1 MRCIGSHSPGRTKAF
16 VKKNVG
22 VFVFCLFK
30 KNTVLCAIMGLPE
43 EHDLIASLKRGD
55 EKAWRYLYERH
66 YVVLCKI
73 AYDFVSDSFWAES
86 IVEDAIF
93 HLWEIRKEVEIRESL
108 RSYLV
113 GAVRNRCLNHLHSAQ
128 NRCETCFSEL
138 PLETLDS
145 SVFLRK
151 SDEQP
156 LGVLLEK
163 ELEEKIAKAVNAIA
177 PDAQLVFRKSRF
189 EHKKNEEI
197 ALELG
202 ISVNTVKY
210 HLKRALATLRE
221 HLGDYLVL
229 LPLLWGFN

>member
-1 MRCIGSHSPGRTKAF
+1 MRCIGSHSSGRTKAF

-128 NRCETCFSEL
+128 NRCETCFSKSAL
-138 PLETLDS
+138 RWINFSFTSSSLFFLITSASFSASRSIDSYLD
-145 SVFLRK
+145 FKRK
-151 SDEQP
+151 RIVSHTSKP
-156 LGVLLEK
+156 
-163 ELEEKIAKAVNAIA
+163 
-177 PDAQLVFRKSRF
+177 PRK
-189 EHKKNEEI
+189 KVTI
-197 ALELG
+197 DM
-202 ISVNTVKY
+202 IIY
-210 HLKRALATLRE
+210 I
-221 HLGDYLVL
+221 
-229 LPLLWGFN
+229 PI

>member
-1 MRCIGSHSPGRTKAF
+1 
-16 VKKNVG
+16 
-22 VFVFCLFK
+22 
-30 KNTVLCAIMGLPE
+30 MGLPE

-156 LGVLLEK
+156 L
-163 ELEEKIAKAVNAIA
+163 
-177 PDAQLVFRKSRF
+177 
-189 EHKKNEEI
+189 
-197 ALELG
+197 LG

-210 HLKRALATLRE
+210 HLKRALVTLRE